1 MVCSYGLVMFATVIF
16 PSFHSMS
23 IVNPP
28 RAFSP
33 FMLPSFQVGGGPG
46 ANEYFHYDSAI
57 TFPQCR
63 Q

>member
-33 FMLPSFQVGGGPG
+33 FMLPSFQVGPG

>member
-33 FMLPSFQVGGGPG
+33 FMLPSFQVGGRAGSKEVHSVNFDIIPRD
-46 ANEYFHYDSAI
+46 Y
-57 TFPQCR
+57 QL
-63 Q
+63 